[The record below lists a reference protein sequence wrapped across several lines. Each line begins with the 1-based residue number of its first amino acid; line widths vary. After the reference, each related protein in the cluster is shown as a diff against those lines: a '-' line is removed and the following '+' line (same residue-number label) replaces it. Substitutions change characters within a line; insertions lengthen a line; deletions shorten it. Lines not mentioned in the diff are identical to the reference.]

1 MDQSLSFHLASSN
14 FWRPTA
20 TSSFDFSLPNDY
32 SMISDGFFSGTF
44 DTPSTFNSPET
55 FNTSQLI
62 PYNPALPPLE
72 DPLDPFI
79 TGNSLDLVPL
89 NTHYSAPTSQEVV
102 PFKGSVQGLGGR
114 RKKHTGI
121 PQAERDYLDML
132 MEAFPGCVT
141 QIREDF
147 NDKFDKNLSTPAI
160 GMRIDRRKKEKKK
173 EKGKGMEREG
183 VSQGRVTRSTKAQ
196 SQRHWSDIETQN
208 LLKVIV
214 DIQTQDPYERLAKKL
229 NTGGQMG
236 RWSKEEVRR
245 KVETLKAEICS
256 T

>member
-1 MDQSLSFHLASSN
+1 
-14 FWRPTA
+14 
-20 TSSFDFSLPNDY
+20 
-32 SMISDGFFSGTF
+32 MISDGFFSGTF

-62 PYNPALPPLE
+62 PYNPSLPPLE
-72 DPLDPFI
+72 DPFDPFI

-89 NTHYSAPTSQEVV
+89 NTYPSTPTSQEVV
-102 PFKGSVQGLGGR
+102 PFKGSVQGPGGR
-114 RKKHTGI
+114 RKKHTAI

-173 EKGKGMEREG
+173 EKGKGIERGG
-183 VSQGRVTRSTKAQ
+183 VSQGR
-196 SQRHWSDIETQN
+196 TQN